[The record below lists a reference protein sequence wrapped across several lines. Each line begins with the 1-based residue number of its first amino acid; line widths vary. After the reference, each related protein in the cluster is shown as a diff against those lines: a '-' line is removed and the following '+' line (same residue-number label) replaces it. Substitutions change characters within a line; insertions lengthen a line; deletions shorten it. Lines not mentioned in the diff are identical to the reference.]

1 MERLQKVLA
10 QAGIAS
16 RRAAEQ
22 IILAGR
28 VRVDGK
34 IVRELGTQVDPRTNR
49 VEVDGNKIVAEKQ
62 IYIVLHKPRGV
73 VCTLSDP
80 EGRPTIAELIKDAGA
95 RVVPVGRLDFHT
107 SGALICT
114 NDGDFAQGLAHPKKH
129 VPKVYV
135 AKVQGVV
142 DDEGLDKFSERIVI
156 DGRPTQPA
164 QVKRLRFE
172 GDKTWL
178 EITLS
183 EGRNRQVRRLGEA
196 TGFPVMRLARIS
208 HAGVTS
214 EDLRPGQWRPLSLDE
229 LIALKRD
236 YGVPKKVRAPL
247 FEPAL
252 GKGGWDEQPRTPG
265 ARRPEPKFSAARR
278 KSAKPKSEAAHF
290 DRRRTSARR
299 DEATLLEAKPV
310 NAHQTENRRFKPEA
324 AEAGAFERKRAPR
337 RDETARAEPAPFRKA
352 RRDDAPRG
360 EPKRFD
366 AKRGGAA
373 RRDDAP
379 RFDAKRGGAA
389 RRDDAPRGEPK
400 RFEGKG
406 STTRREQAPAP
417 AAKPFNA
424 AHREKKRFNA
434 KNAEPSTFDAKRSP
448 APRKAP
454 FDAKRP
460 SRPSRE
466 APAQRELAER
476 PRRNNPHRPWEAG
489 SRPARDATPA
499 TSSARPNAN
508 GGPAQKGR
516 AAALRKRG
524 GDQER
529 NRGAFDAKAPREP
542 RATTSRSDA
551 RGSAPRRGTSR

>member
-10 QAGIAS
+10 QAGLAS
-16 RRAAEQ
+16 RRAAEE

-34 IVRELGTQVDPRTNR
+34 IVRELGTQVDPRTSR
-49 VEVDGNKIVAEKQ
+49 VEVDGNKIVAEKL

-114 NDGDFAQGLAHPKKH
+114 NDGDFSQGLAHPKKH

-142 DDEGLDKFSERIVI
+142 DDAALERFSQRVVI

-164 QVKRLRFE
+164 QVKVLRLE

-178 EITLS
+178 EITLR

-229 LIALKRD
+229 LVNLKRD
-236 YGVPKKVRAPL
+236 YGVPKKVRAPQ

-252 GKGGWDEQPRTPG
+252 GKGGWEEGRMPGTRRVEPRFSAAKRKEQQRGSAKRHEATGAEPARFDRTRTPRHEAASAEP
-265 ARRPEPKFSAARR
+265 ARFDRKRAPRHEAASAEPARFDRKRSAPQRDAARPEPARSDRKRSPAGSHGAARPSR
-278 KSAKPKSEAAHF
+278 EASFHGERAQ
-290 DRRRTSARR
+290 SARR
-299 DEATLLEAKPV
+299 DES
-310 NAHQTENRRFKPEA
+310 NRPWETRSRSASEGRPSTNSA
-324 AEAGAFERKRAPR
+324 RPSADRAPGHR
-337 RDETARAEPAPFRKA
+337 GRVAPN
-352 RRDDAPRG
+352 
-360 EPKRFD
+360 
-366 AKRGGAA
+366 AKRGG
-373 RRDDAP
+373 DKD
-379 RFDAKRGGAA
+379 
-389 RRDDAPRGEPK
+389 
-400 RFEGKG
+400 
-406 STTRREQAPAP
+406 QA

-434 KNAEPSTFDAKRSP
+434 KNAEPKALEPKRPRAPARGDAPFNPKGGRRPNRDASFEPARGRSSGPHREAPLDAKRSRGAGP
-448 APRKAP
+448 SRQAP
-454 FDAKRP
+454 FDAKRAR
-460 SRPSRE
+460 SAAPSRE
-466 APAQRELAER
+466 APF
-476 PRRNNPHRPWEAG
+476 
-489 SRPARDATPA
+489 PA
-499 TSSARPNAN
+499 
-508 GGPAQKGR
+508 
-516 AAALRKRG
+516 KRG
-524 GDQER
+524 
-529 NRGAFDAKAPREP
+529 RGP
-542 RATTSRSDA
+542 SR
-551 RGSAPRRGTSR
+551 

>member
-16 RRAAEQ
+16 RRAAEE

-34 IVRELGTQVDPRTNR
+34 VVRELGTQVDPRTSR
-49 VEVDGNKIVAEKQ
+49 VEVDGNKIVAEKL

-80 EGRPTIAELIKDAGA
+80 EGRPTILELLKDAGA

-107 SGALICT
+107 SGALLCT
-114 NDGDFAQGLAHPKKH
+114 NDGEFAQALAHPKKA

-135 AKVQGVV
+135 AKVKGAV
-142 DDEGLDKFSERIVI
+142 DDEALDRFSERIVI

-178 EITLS
+178 EITLR
-183 EGRNRQVRRLGEA
+183 EGRNRQVRKLGEA

-214 EDLRPGQWRPLSLDE
+214 EDLRPGQWRPLSVDE
-229 LIALKRD
+229 LVDLKRD
-236 YGVPKKVRAPL
+236 YGVPKKVRAPI

-252 GKGGWDEQPRTPG
+252 GKGGWSDEPRTPG

-278 KSAKPKSEAAHF
+278 RDAKPSEAGRSSAK
-290 DRRRTSARR
+290 
-299 DEATLLEAKPV
+299 
-310 NAHQTENRRFKPEA
+310 
-324 AEAGAFERKRAPR
+324 
-337 RDETARAEPAPFRKA
+337 
-352 RRDDAPRG
+352 RG

-366 AKRGGAA
+366 ASGTEPPRFDRSRGP

-379 RFDAKRGGAA
+379 RAEPARFDRSRSP
-389 RRDDAPRGEPK
+389 RRDDAPRAEPAHFDRK
-400 RFEGKG
+400 R
-406 STTRREQAPAP
+406 SAPRRDDAPRAEPARFDRKRSAPRRVDAPAVV
-417 AAKPFNA
+417 AKPFNA

-434 KNAEPSTFDAKRSP
+434 KNAEPNLLEPKRTRTPSRATPFAGERPGHISSRKTPFQGERAQTSDRSSRKVPFQGERAQSARQDEPNRPWKTRSRSANEGGP
-448 APRKAP
+448 ATNSARPSADRASGHAGRKAP
-454 FDAKRP
+454 YAKHGGK
-460 SRPSRE
+460 
-466 APAQRELAER
+466 Q
-476 PRRNNPHRPWEAG
+476 NPHQ
-489 SRPARDATPA
+489 S
-499 TSSARPNAN
+499 PNS
-508 GGPAQKGR
+508 P
-516 AAALRKRG
+516 
-524 GDQER
+524 
-529 NRGAFDAKAPREP
+529 
-542 RATTSRSDA
+542 RSDA
-551 RGSAPRRGTSR
+551 RGPAPRRGTSR

>member
-16 RRAAEQ
+16 RRAAEE

-34 IVRELGTQVDPRTNR
+34 IVRELGTQVDPRLSR
-49 VEVDGNKIVAEKQ
+49 VEVDGNKIVAEKL

-80 EGRPTIAELIKDAGA
+80 EGRPTILELLKDAGA

-114 NDGDFAQGLAHPKKH
+114 NDGEFAQALAHPTKA
-129 VPKVYV
+129 VPKIYV
-135 AKVQGVV
+135 AKVKGAV
-142 DDEGLDKFSERIVI
+142 DDEALDRFSERIVI

-178 EITLS
+178 EITLR
-183 EGRNRQVRRLGEA
+183 EGRNRQVRKLGEA

-214 EDLRPGQWRPLSLDE
+214 EDLRPGQWRPLSVDE
-229 LIALKRD
+229 LVELKRD

-252 GKGGWDEQPRTPG
+252 GKGGWSDEPRMPG
-265 ARRPEPKFSAARR
+265 VRRPEPKFSAARR
-278 KSAKPKSEAAHF
+278 RDTKHSDKHAEPARSNAKRGEPNRFDAAAPEPARF
-290 DRRRTSARR
+290 DRNRGPRR
-299 DEATLLEAKPV
+299 D
-310 NAHQTENRRFKPEA
+310 
-324 AEAGAFERKRAPR
+324 GAPSADAPRFERKRTGPR
-337 RDETARAEPAPFRKA
+337 RDDAPRAEPARFDRKRA
-352 RRDDAPRG
+352 PQRRDDAPRAEPARFDRKRAPQRRDDAPRAEPARFDRKRAPQRRDDAPRAEAARFDRKGPAPRRADAPRG

-366 AKRGGAA
+366 GKRSVP
-373 RRDDAP
+373 RRDA
-379 RFDAKRGGAA
+379 
-389 RRDDAPRGEPK
+389 
-400 RFEGKG
+400 
-406 STTRREQAPAP
+406 APAV

-434 KNAEPSTFDAKRSP
+434 KNAEPKLLEPKRE
-448 APRKAP
+448 RG
-454 FDAKRP
+454 P
-460 SRPSRE
+460 S
-466 APAQRELAER
+466 
-476 PRRNNPHRPWEAG
+476 
-489 SRPARDATPA
+489 
-499 TSSARPNAN
+499 
-508 GGPAQKGR
+508 R
-516 AAALRKRG
+516 AAAAPFSGRPRVKT
-524 GDQER
+524 R
-529 NRGAFDAKAPREP
+529 N
-542 RATTSRSDA
+542 
-551 RGSAPRRGTSR
+551 